1 MADRATPN
9 LPSADFDRTA
19 ALYAALGFE
28 IGFRDEGWMILHRGT
43 ITLEFFPHDI
53 DPRTSIASCCIRVH
67 DLDGL
72 YEAFS
77 SVGLSDCCWVT
88 PRIGAPHEEAPGLRI
103 FYMVDPDGN
112 LIRCLQDRS
121 SETSA

>member
-19 ALYAALGFE
+19 AFYAALGFE
-28 IGFRDEGWMILHRGT
+28 SGFRDDGWMILHRGP
-43 ITLEFFPHDI
+43 ITLEFFPHDV
-53 DPRTSIASCCIRVH
+53 DPLKSIASCCIRVR
-67 DLDGL
+67 DLDRL
-72 YEAFS
+72 YDAFS
-77 SVGLSDCCWVT
+77 SVGLSDGCWAT
-88 PRIGAPHEEAPGLRI
+88 PRIGAPDEEVPGLRI

-121 SETSA
+121 SEAAA

>member
-1 MADRATPN
+1 
-9 LPSADFDRTA
+9 
-19 ALYAALGFE
+19 
-28 IGFRDEGWMILHRGT
+28 MILHHGS
-43 ITLEFFPHDI
+43 ITLEFFPYDV
-53 DPRTSIASCCIRVH
+53 DPLKTIASCCFRVH

-72 YEAFS
+72 YAAFAN
-77 SVGLSDCCWVT
+77 VGLSDSCWAT

-121 SETSA
+121 SEATA